1 MVLIGRAKN
10 VKSEG
15 WEDGEKEITTF
26 PDECNDNVRSSS
38 AL

>member
-1 MVLIGRAKN
+1 MFICRAED

-15 WEDGEKEITTF
+15 REDGEKEITAF
-26 PDECNDNVRSSS
+26 SDECNDNVRSSS

>member
-1 MVLIGRAKN
+1 MFICRAED

-15 WEDGEKEITTF
+15 REDGEKEITTF